1 MRFLRYPVHMSR
13 SAAALLLA
21 MASCAC
27 ASSAQSP
34 AVAQTMSTTEI
45 TLAPGE
51 SKSVPE
57 SKATLTFEGVSE
69 DSRCPTGVTCVW
81 EGDAAVRIR
90 VEEPGGE
97 PATYTLHTSDR
108 FGREAVHGSIRVRL
122 ISVAPH
128 PTADGPVKAEDYRVT
143 FAVDRQ

>member
-1 MRFLRYPVHMSR
+1 MHP
-13 SAAALLLA
+13 SAAAVLLV
-21 MASCAC
+21 MASVAC
-27 ASSAQSP
+27 ATNAQSP
-34 AVAQTMSTTEI
+34 VAAQTTPAAAQTMSPTEL

-51 SKSVPE
+51 SGRVPDSE
-57 SKATLTFEGVSE
+57 AAITFEAVVE

-90 VEEPGGE
+90 VEEPGAA

-108 FGREAVHGSIRVRL
+108 FGREAKHGSIRIRL
-122 ISVAPH
+122 AAVTPH

-143 FAVDRQ
+143 LAVSRQ